1 MGTSEQASAAAT
13 TGSAPP
19 AAEQARPRA
28 TLFVVSDGGGSTAE
42 IALEAAMVQF
52 PGVEFQV
59 IRRPGVRTR
68 EQVLRVVRDAA
79 QAQGIVVHTIVIQ
92 EIRQI
97 LVRECRQRIIPH
109 FDLIG
114 PLIGHISQMVGLRPI
129 LRPGATRGMDVD
141 YFRRID
147 AIQFTVQHDDG
158 QSVNTMHEADV
169 VLIGVSRS
177 SKTPLSI
184 YLSMRGMKV
193 ANIPIVLG
201 VPPPRKLDEIDQ
213 SKVVAVTID
222 PQALLEIRRNRL
234 QLLGQSPDGEY
245 ADPGKIAEELAYF
258 RKIVRSGYPW
268 PIVNVTGKSVEEA
281 AKEVIAVLESQ
292 RDKGEEAELEQALER
307 WIVYPGG
314 EDEP

>member
-1 MGTSEQASAAAT
+1 LDTPRDTDVPSASEKQ
-13 TGSAPP
+13 P
-19 AAEQARPRA
+19 RPRA

-79 QAQGIVVHTIVIQ
+79 VAQGIVVHTVVIQ

-114 PLIGHISQMVGLRPI
+114 PLIGHISQLVGTRPI
-129 LRPGATRGMDVD
+129 LRPGATRGMDLD

-158 QSVNTMHEADV
+158 QGINTIHEADV
-169 VLIGVSRS
+169 VLLGVSRS

-184 YLSMRGMKV
+184 YLSMRGFKV

-213 SKVVAVTID
+213 RRIVAVTID
-222 PQALLEIRRNRL
+222 PRALLEIRRNRL
-234 QLLGQSPDGEY
+234 QSLGQNPDGEY
-245 ADPGKIAEELAYF
+245 ADPEKIAEELAYF
-258 RKIVRSGYPW
+258 RRIARGGYPW

-281 AKEVIAVLESQ
+281 AKEVIAILESQ
-292 RDKGEEAELEQALER
+292 RVNGEEADIYETLER
-307 WIVYPGG
+307 TIVYHGD
-314 EDEP
+314 DEP